1 MVSLEIVRA
10 SNAKLK
16 DLGPGLVAVFVG
28 GTSGIGESTLK
39 AFAKNTVQPRIYII
53 GRNEAVA
60 NTIIASVSDLNASA
74 TVTFIRAD
82 ISTLKAVDAACDQ
95 IKSKEKHINLLFLT
109 CGVLSLEGR
118 AETPEGIDKKLAINY
133 YSRFRFV
140 SSLLPLLKAASI
152 HPGGLARVTSV
163 LSAGFERA
171 INESDLALSNPGSY
185 SLSAAWAHACV
196 MNSFATEF
204 LAAENPEVGFVHM
217 YPGFVKTGQ
226 FKGAQVGWVVRGL
239 LRVVGFLASPLAV
252 DLGEAGERGVF
263 IGTGG
268 EFGPKGNGTGTGK
281 GKEEGEMA
289 VGSDGVKG
297 SGAYLLKWDGSV
309 VGKQNVLKPM
319 RERGLGEKVWKHTLE
334 MFERVEGME
343 ARE

>member
-1 MVSLEIVRA
+1 MVSFPSRDVPVLPPLIPPPA
-10 SNAKLK
+10 QTQTHL
-16 DLGPGLVAVFVG
+16 
-28 GTSGIGESTLK
+28 TL
-39 AFAKNTVQPRIYII
+39 P
-53 GRNEAVA
+53 E
-60 NTIIASVSDLNASA
+60 
-74 TVTFIRAD
+74 
-82 ISTLKAVDAACDQ
+82 
-95 IKSKEKHINLLFLT
+95 
-109 CGVLSLEGR
+109 
-118 AETPEGIDKKLAINY
+118 ETPEGIDKKLAINY